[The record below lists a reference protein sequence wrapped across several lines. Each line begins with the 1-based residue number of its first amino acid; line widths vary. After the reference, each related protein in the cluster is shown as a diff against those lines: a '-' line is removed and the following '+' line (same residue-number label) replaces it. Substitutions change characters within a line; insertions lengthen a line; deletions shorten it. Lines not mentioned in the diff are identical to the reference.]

1 MLMKNTMQKANE
13 EKMNRI
19 YIENRQN
26 KITLTPKLRGLLRRS
41 ISAALKYMK
50 FGMPCEVS
58 VTAVDDEQIKQ
69 LNAEFRNK
77 DSATDVLSFPMSDGQ
92 IDQDGDGYALLGDI
106 VLSLERCRE
115 QSEKYGHSFERELS
129 FLTVHS
135 VLHLLG
141 YDHETSKEDE
151 EEMFS
156 FQDKIMEK
164 IKL

>member
-1 MLMKNTMQKANE
+1 V
-13 EKMNRI
+13 
-19 YIENRQN
+19 
-26 KITLTPKLRGLLRRS
+26 TLTPALRGLLKRS
-41 ISAALKYMK
+41 ITAALKFMK
-50 FGMPCEVS
+50 FEYPAEVS
-58 VTAVDDEQIKQ
+58 VTAVDDESIRE
-69 LNAEFRNK
+69 LNRDWRGK
-77 DSATDVLSFPMSDGQ
+77 DKATDVLSFPMCECGDWELTEDGFSP
-92 IDQDGDGYALLGDI
+92 LGDI
-106 VLSLERCRE
+106 VLSLERCLE

-156 FQDKIMEK
+156 LQKQIMEK